1 MRKGLSRRRGFV
13 FALVSILVGLAQSVS
28 PPASSAEY
36 KAMLTDSHTRTLQ
49 IFFLNNDFNL
59 RMGI

>member
-1 MRKGLSRRRGFV
+1 V